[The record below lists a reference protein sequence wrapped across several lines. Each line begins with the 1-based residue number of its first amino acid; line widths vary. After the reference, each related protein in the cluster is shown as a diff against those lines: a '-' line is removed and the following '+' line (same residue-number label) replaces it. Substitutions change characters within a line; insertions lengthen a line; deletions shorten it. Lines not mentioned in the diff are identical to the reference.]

1 MVKPEKFDH
10 LYLLYH
16 FTVPLMDLITPTLH
30 SSQLSHLSYIIY
42 IYIYINILGIRS
54 PLQWFF

>member
-42 IYIYINILGIRS
+42 IYINILGIRS